1 MIAQSPVALMLCD
14 SVQLMEQAFCSDS
27 ADEKT
32 GIRTI
37 WRSLSEVNFD
47 LNLVGFPQ
55 WSEKGE
61 GHPKAERT
69 VWPKAKRK
77 GQGTVRKAY
86 VLDCGYILGCEE
98 KRQRKTG

>member
-37 WRSLSEVNFD
+37 WRSLSEMNFD
-47 LNLVGFPQ
+47 LNLVGFLQ

-61 GHPKAERT
+61 GHPKQREQCGQKQRE
-69 VWPKAKRK
+69 K
-77 GQGTVRKAY
+77 GRALSGKLVYLIVA
-86 VLDCGYILGCEE
+86 IF
-98 KRQRKTG
+98 